1 MLEVTSQKM
10 KPVRS
15 GATVSEPPLDT
26 KLIGGRL
33 LTILR
38 ERGISLADLAAK
50 ADVSASALSL
60 LTRGLIRYP
69 RIDTLR
75 NITDALAISPGELPG
90 SPDWLAGERP
100 FEGVR
105 LVPVVRLPLTKNRS
119 YVHQRGGELV
129 AIPESAVGGRERVLS
144 AVIDVPGMSPYV
156 LVGDRVIFDPDVVP
170 ELGTMVLI
178 FR

>member
-75 NITDALAISPGELPG
+75 KITDALAISPGELTG
-90 SPDWLAGERP
+90 SPDLLAGGR
-100 FEGVR
+100 R
-105 LVPVVRLPLTKNRS
+105 LVTHRLC
-119 YVHQRGGELV
+119 
-129 AIPESAVGGRERVLS
+129 
-144 AVIDVPGMSPYV
+144 
-156 LVGDRVIFDPDVVP
+156 
-170 ELGTMVLI
+170 
-178 FR
+178 